1 MREDGYVLLPQPI
14 QEEAVRVLRECDVDV
29 ITAQDARTETVA
41 PLMENAMAVI
51 LRTGIQMTAE
61 LINKAKNLLTI
72 SRTGAGID
80 NIDINAATQKGIIV
94 TSSLG
99 VNTSSVAEHCI
110 ALILCLFK
118 RFFLLDRELRK
129 GNFNIRY
136 KNFPRDLEGKTIGII
151 GFGRI
156 GLQVA
161 DKCNRLFGMKVVAY
175 DPYLDEEI
183 REHSRQWV
191 EFVGLEKIF
200 ERSDVISVHIPLTDT
215 TRGLIN
221 MELFRL
227 MKPDAYIVNASRG
240 GVVNEKELV
249 EALNEGLCAGAGL
262 DVFEAEPVDRNNP
275 LLRMENVILTPHTAA
290 LTAECVVKMAVSAAN
305 RVIDVIHGVK
315 PSNIANPEL
324 LDTDRWKHLKER

>member
-14 QEEAVRVLRECDVDV
+14 QEEAVRVLRECDLDV
-29 ITAQDARTETVA
+29 ITAQDVRTGTVA
-41 PLMENAMAVI
+41 PLMENAIAVI
-51 LRTGIQMTAE
+51 LRTGIKMTAE
-61 LINKAKNLLTI
+61 LMDKATHLLTI
-72 SRTGAGID
+72 SRTGAGVD
-80 NIDINAATQKGIIV
+80 NIDIKAATERGILV

-99 VNTSSVAEHCI
+99 INTSSVAEHCI

-118 RFFLLDRELRK
+118 QFFLLDRELRK

-136 KNFPRDLEGKTIGII
+136 ENYPRDLEGKTIGII

-156 GLQVA
+156 GSQVA

-175 DPYLDEEI
+175 DPYLDEKT
-183 REHSRQWV
+183 REHSTQWV

-200 ERSDVISVHIPLTDT
+200 ERSDVISVHIPLNDT

-221 MELFRL
+221 RELYRL

-240 GVVNEKELV
+240 GVVNEKDLV
-249 EALNEGLCAGAGL
+249 AALNQGLCAGAGL
-262 DVFEAEPVDRNNP
+262 DVFEEEPVDRSNP
-275 LLRMENVILTPHTAA
+275 LLHMENVILTPHTAA

-305 RVIDVIHGVK
+305 RVADVIRGVK

-324 LDTDRWKHLKER
+324 LDTDRWRHLREG